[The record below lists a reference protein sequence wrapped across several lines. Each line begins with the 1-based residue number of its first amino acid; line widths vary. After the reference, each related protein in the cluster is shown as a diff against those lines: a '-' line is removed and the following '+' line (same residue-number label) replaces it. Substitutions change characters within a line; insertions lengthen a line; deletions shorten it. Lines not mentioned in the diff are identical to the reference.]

1 MSATEKLFEIIDRKG
16 NTTFGMVRC
25 TEPFIVSGWGE
36 GIRVA
41 FPDRSG
47 MWTTASDS
55 LRCLLTT
62 YTGSSYCVSLIFIA
76 IHSTRIREE
85 PTPIIRKSQ
94 GEGPCPGERIVTIG
108 LRKDRLKN
116 EPTTGNIN
124 WNIMFQL
131 IFRTAVGL
139 ANDMEGIISSVKDP
153 WRKGNGS
160 WAWRYGR
167 CTRGSRW
174 RGW

>member
-1 MSATEKLFEIIDRKG
+1 MPGK
-16 NTTFGMVRC
+16 
-25 TEPFIVSGWGE
+25 
-36 GIRVA
+36 
-41 FPDRSG
+41 
-47 MWTTASDS
+47 
-55 LRCLLTT
+55 
-62 YTGSSYCVSLIFIA
+62 
-76 IHSTRIREE
+76 RIM
-85 PTPIIRKSQ
+85 
-94 GEGPCPGERIVTIG
+94 TIG

-139 ANDMEGIISSVKDP
+139 ANDMEGIISSVKDS
-153 WRKGNGS
+153 WGKGNGS

>member
-1 MSATEKLFEIIDRKG
+1 MPRGADR
-16 NTTFGMVRC
+16 
-25 TEPFIVSGWGE
+25 
-36 GIRVA
+36 
-41 FPDRSG
+41 DH
-47 MWTTASDS
+47 WT
-55 LRCLLTT
+55 
-62 YTGSSYCVSLIFIA
+62 
-76 IHSTRIREE
+76 
-85 PTPIIRKSQ
+85 PQ
-94 GEGPCPGERIVTIG
+94 GQT
-108 LRKDRLKN
+108 KN